1 MTVRAGEI
9 GLGGFAAGTVNE
21 LECIGIGFGGEVPL
35 GPAHETDN
43 HRRDVERSLGQSVLV
58 PVGVGAVADALEHSV
73 GHELS
78 QAIGENVARDA
89 ETSLHL
95 AVAADPEERLAQE
108 QEGPAIAQ
116 EDVDGELD
124 GVARRPRRNLVPEW
138 QLVRDPLWI
147 VSETGFL
154 VQPYLPDPPERKE
167 RTRMPPT
174 DVETANPQEPSLPS
188 AHDALPHREK

>member
-1 MTVRAGEI
+1 MTVRAGELR
-9 GLGGFAAGTVNE
+9 LGGFATGTVNE
-21 LECIGIGFGGEVPL
+21 FERIGIGLGGEVPL
-35 GPAHETDN
+35 GPAHQADD
-43 HRRDVERSLGQSVLV
+43 HRINVERPLGQPVLV

-73 GHELS
+73 GHELPQS
-78 QAIGENVARDA
+78 IRKDVARNA
-89 ETSLHL
+89 EIALHL
-95 AVAADPEERLAQE
+95 AVAADPEERLAQD

-124 GVARRPRRNLVPEW
+124 GVARRPGRSVVPGW

-174 DVETANPQEPSLPS
+174 D
-188 AHDALPHREK
+188 